1 MILLEAARQALPGI
15 AWEQVSS
22 NGVEYVYG
30 EGSKDSYGVFD
41 LADIAKITAELK
53 ADRDAL
59 DADLDETPRA
69 VLTDELTALRERMRW
84 VPVGERLPRKMG
96 NVEIWRKMNDGTLAP
111 GIAFVMAGSGWW
123 VDTSGGR
130 WAPGMVTHWR
140 PIDAPPL
147 PAAPE
152 VQNG

>member
-1 MILLEAARQALPGI
+1 MTLLEAARQALPGI

-30 EGSKDSYGVFD
+30 KGSKGSYGAFD
-41 LADIAKITAELK
+41 LADIAKFTAELT
-53 ADRDAL
+53 AERDAL
-59 DADLDETPRA
+59 DDDLGETPRA

-84 VPVGERLPRKMG
+84 RDVRVELPDEYEDVLAVLVQNYPKGRFAVEAHMIRDIDGLPCWRRNGQMIPDPVLWQPM
-96 NVEIWRKMNDGTLAP
+96 
-111 GIAFVMAGSGWW
+111 
-123 VDTSGGR
+123 
-130 WAPGMVTHWR
+130 
-140 PIDAPPL
+140 